1 MTLSHPVTT
10 LSLLSFS
17 ASGAYNLSIASATV
31 VLGPW
36 EEEYDIDVL
45 FRAEH
50 FRVSYSLQ
58 FTSFCINLHLLKE
71 KASLVKGE
79 TLL

>member
-10 LSLLSFS
+10 LSLQSSLSLELAIFPFLLPPWS
-17 ASGAYNLSIASATV
+17 
-31 VLGPW
+31 W
-36 EEEYDIDVL
+36 EEEYDIDVS
-45 FRAEH
+45 FKAEH
-50 FRVSYSLQ
+50 FIVSYSLK

-79 TLL
+79 R

>member
-1 MTLSHPVTT
+1 MTLSHPITT
-10 LSLLSFS
+10 LSLQSFS
-17 ASGAYNLSIASATV
+17 DSGAYHLSVPSATV

-36 EEEYDIDVL
+36 EEEYDIDVS

-50 FRVSYSLQ
+50 FIVSYSLP